1 MIRIPSDCTAIEV
14 ESLLSEV
21 FSKPGQS
28 LYVPIKI
35 ARSASFGVSALLVL
49 TIARYSQIN
58 RQDAR
63 IEVSPEVFVNE
74 DSANRFAGTL
84 HGMAAVWLTHTVANV
99 DGADADA
106 RRFLLRAV
114 APYVLA
120 MADRRLTETIRGPHV
135 LLCCFQKATNEFL
148 PYLYSKPQRGSR
160 DPVTGREVVTV
171 RSQGEFL
178 SLLRDFQLK
187 VSIDI
192 DRMFNEGQLLT
203 IASLLFQLFKNAD
216 VHTVVDEFGDS
227 YTKSMRGVMVRRVT
241 LAAASEIEAYAGK
254 DRNLG
259 SFLSRNTTGKATG
272 AFVELTVFDTGPGM
286 VSRFLRKNG
295 NAATWLKDISLEQ
308 EFEYTKQCFEVHK
321 SSQNMNGHGDG
332 LDLAL
337 RALAQLKAFMS
348 LRTGRMSLLQDFSS
362 SETQAGFAPKHRF
375 PKEKLHPIGGTS
387 YTICIPV
394 PPV

>member
-14 ESLLSEV
+14 ESLLNEV

-35 ARSASFGVSALLVL
+35 ARSASFGISALLVL
-49 TIARYSQIN
+49 TIARYFQIN

-63 IEVSPEVFVNE
+63 IEVSPEVFINE

-84 HGMAAVWLTHTVANV
+84 HGMAAVWLTHSAANV
-99 DGADADA
+99 DGADT
-106 RRFLLRAV
+106 RRLLLRAV

-135 LLCCFQKATNEFL
+135 LLCCFQPAKHEFL
-148 PYLYSKPQRGSR
+148 PYLYSKPERGSR
-160 DPVTGREVVTV
+160 DPDTGREVVSV

-187 VSIDI
+187 VSIGV

-203 IASLLFQLFKNAD
+203 MASLLFQLFKNAD

-227 YTKSMRGVMVRRVT
+227 YTKSMCGVMVRRVT
-241 LAAASEIEAYAGK
+241 LGGASEIEAYAGK

-286 VSRFLRKNG
+286 VSRLLRKNG
-295 NAATWLKDISLEQ
+295 DAGTLLKNVSLEQ

-321 SSQNMNGHGDG
+321 SSQSTSGHGDG

-362 SETQAGFAPKHRF
+362 SETQASFAPKHRF
-375 PKEKLHPIGGTS
+375 PKEKRHPTGGTS

-394 PPV
+394 PPA